1 MDSRNEIPET
11 YLEEGGDAE
20 VDRVQIVPVFPLG
33 EEDGADQQVDGHH
46 PQAGRRWD
54 QHLKQSCYCC
64 EID

>member
-11 YLEEGGDAE
+11 DLEEGGDAE

-46 PQAGRRWD
+46 PQAGRRW
-54 QHLKQSCYCC
+54 Y
-64 EID
+64 